1 MDYFCGMEKIDLV
14 YLWVDGNDP
23 EWKMKKR
30 KALIKRGEE
39 FAPEA
44 LNKGRFMDNNELKY
58 SLRSVEM
65 YAPWINKIWIVT
77 DDQTPAWL
85 NTEHPKIKMVSHRD
99 ILPAEYLPTFNSH
112 AIEASI
118 PNIEGLAERFLLA
131 NDDTFF
137 ARPTTPDFFYTQEG
151 FPIARFS
158 RHMPRHTSLYM
169 TVIRKAGRLVWERC
183 GKNYNLSPHHNIDAY
198 LKSDVIACNEEFKE
212 QVDFTRSQQF
222 RTTDDLQRIVWLYWA
237 LANGRAK
244 KKKVRHYGTVS
255 SFGELIKCILNG
267 RYDVDSRSFGLHGV
281 GVEKSIA
288 KYNPTLMCL
297 NDGEWTTDNCRSGM
311 KNYLERR
318 FPQKSSFE
326 K

>member
-39 FAPEA
+39 PAPEA

-118 PNIEGLAERFLLA
+118 PNIEGLAERFLYA

-137 ARPTTPDFFYTQEG
+137 AKPTTPDFFYTQEG

-158 RHMPRHTSLYM
+158 RRMPRHTSLYM
-169 TVIRKAGRLVWERC
+169 TVVRKAGRLVWERC
-183 GKNYNLSPHHNIDAY
+183 GKNYNLNPHHNIDAY

-237 LANGRAK
+237 LAKGRAK
-244 KKKVRHYGTVS
+244 KRIVRHYTATKSVR
-255 SFGELIKCILNG
+255 ERVECLIRGK
-267 RYDVDSRSFGLHGV
+267 YSTDSRSFGLHGV
-281 GVEKSIA
+281 GVEKRIE
-288 KYNPTLMCL
+288 KYNPVLMCL
-297 NDGEWTTDNCRSGM
+297 NDTEMATDNCRSGM